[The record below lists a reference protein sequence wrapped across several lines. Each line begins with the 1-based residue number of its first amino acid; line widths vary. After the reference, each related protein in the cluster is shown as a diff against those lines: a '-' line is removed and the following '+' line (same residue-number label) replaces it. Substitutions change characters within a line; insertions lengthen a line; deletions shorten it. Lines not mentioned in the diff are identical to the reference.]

1 MNLNGKWIWLGDEAT
16 PDSYGEFYGDFDY
29 SGEEAEL
36 LISADSNYAVYL
48 NGVFVNSGQ
57 YPDYPHYKVYDRLS
71 LTEFCRAGKNRLS
84 VIVWYY
90 GESNMSYYPGLAGLL
105 YDLRLNGE
113 TVLATDENT
122 RSRLSPTYRHGRK
135 HWITTQLGFDFH
147 YDVTKE
153 DHWMTEGDDG
163 FCHSRLLGVEYPMTL
178 RPIQKFVIGAPI
190 DSQLVLSENDTRFLY
205 DLGRESVGYLD
216 LWVESSCEQEVLIAY
231 GEHIVDGGVRRLIGP
246 RDFSVKVTLKE
257 GENRYFNPFRRL
269 GGRYLEIFSES
280 PIDVKKLTVR
290 STDYPLTLSGKM
302 PKDPLRR
309 KIYEVCARTLSLCM
323 HDHYED
329 TPWREQGL
337 YAMDSRNQILC
348 GYYAF
353 GEKAFPR
360 SCLLLMSKDRRPDG
374 LLSICVPSTHKY
386 AIPSFTLH
394 YFTEVYEYLTYTG
407 DLSFGEEVYP
417 KLRSLMDTYL
427 SRVDEDGNISIWM
440 GDGFWNFY
448 EWTDGLDGDRRKRV
462 EGRREAAQSCL
473 LVIALDKFK
482 KIEAM
487 LNKPF
492 SYSGYSEKILGAI
505 RRDFYNAEKGLYRN
519 TTMDDSYSELVNS
532 LAILC
537 GVAEGEE
544 KERIATLLAEEN
556 NGLTP
561 ISLSM
566 LCFKL
571 DALLMHDKEHYRTY
585 VLEDLDRRYARM
597 LEAGATS
604 VWETELGEA
613 DFWQAGSL
621 CHGWSAMPIYY
632 YSTLLDD
639 SQLESN

>member
-1 MNLNGKWIWLGDEAT
+1 MELNGKWIWLEEEAT
-16 PDSYGEFYGDFDY
+16 PDSYGEFYDEFEY
-29 SGEEAEL
+29 HGEEAEL
-36 LISADSNYAVYL
+36 LISADSNYAFYL

-57 YPDYPHYKVYDRLS
+57 YPDYPHYKIYDRLS
-71 LTEFCRAGKNRLS
+71 LTDFCREGKNRLA
-84 VIVWYY
+84 VVVWHY
-90 GESNMSYYPGLAGLL
+90 GVSNMSYFPGKAGLL

-113 TVLATDENT
+113 TALATGEGT
-122 RSRLSPTYRHGRK
+122 RSRLSPAYRHGRQ
-135 HWITTQLGFDFH
+135 HQITSQLGFDFH
-147 YDVTKE
+147 YDLNGE
-153 DHWMTEGDDG
+153 DGWMTEGDTG
-163 FCHSRLLGVEYPMTL
+163 FSQSRELGVEYPL
-178 RPIQKFVIGAPI
+178 SVRPIHKFVIGPAV
-190 DSQLVLSENDTRFLY
+190 DSKLVLSENGTRFLY
-205 DLGRESVGYLD
+205 DLGRETAGYLD
-216 LWVESSCEQEVLIAY
+216 LSVESPCEQEVLIAY
-231 GEHIVDGGVRRLIGP
+231 GEHIVDGCVRRLIGP
-246 RDFSVKVTLKE
+246 RDFSVKVTLRA
-257 GENRYFNPFRRL
+257 GENTYFNPFRRL
-269 GGRYLEIFSES
+269 GGRYLEIFSDS
-280 PIDVKKLTVR
+280 PIEVKKLTVR
-290 STDYPLTLSGKM
+290 PTDYPLTLCGRM

-309 KIYEVCARTLSLCM
+309 RIYEVCARTLSLCM

-353 GEKAFPR
+353 REQAFPR

-394 YFTEVYEYLTYTG
+394 YFTEVYEYLAHTE
-407 DLSFGEEVYP
+407 DLTLGEEVYP
-417 KLRSLMDTYL
+417 KLRSLMETYL
-427 SRVDEDGNISIWM
+427 SQVDEEGNIPIWM

-448 EWTDGLDGDRRKRV
+448 EWTDGLDGNMRKRV

-473 LVIALDKFK
+473 LVIALENLA
-482 KIEAM
+482 KIEKM
-487 LNKPF
+487 LNKPVT
-492 SYSGYSEKILGAI
+492 YPNHAELIRNAI
-505 RRDFYNAEKGLYRN
+505 RKDFYDEEKGLYYN
-519 TTMDDSYSELVNS
+519 TNLDRQYSELVNA

-537 GVAEGEE
+537 GAAEGEQAD
-544 KERIATLLAEEN
+544 RIAEILAKEE

-571 DALLMHDKEHYRTY
+571 DALLMCDREKYRSY
-585 VLEDLDRRYARM
+585 VLEDLDRRYTKM

-613 DFWQAGSL
+613 DFAQAGSL

-632 YSTLLDD
+632 YSTLLD
-639 SQLESN
+639 ESELDD